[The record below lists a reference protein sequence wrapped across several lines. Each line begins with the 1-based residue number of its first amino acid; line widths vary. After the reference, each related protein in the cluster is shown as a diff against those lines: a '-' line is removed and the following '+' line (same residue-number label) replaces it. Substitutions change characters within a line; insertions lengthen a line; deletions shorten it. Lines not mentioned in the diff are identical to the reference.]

1 VKEKERKGMMGKV
14 NKNIK
19 IADLWLASALSLVL
33 KTEPSLTVESGRVL
47 FEFPLLDETL
57 KAIDEITNGEITF
70 KYLDYS
76 EEVKKLRGKM
86 LQLKNRG

>member
-1 VKEKERKGMMGKV
+1 MKEKERKGMMGKV

>member
-1 VKEKERKGMMGKV
+1 MMRKG

-33 KTEPSLTVESGRVL
+33 KIEPHLIVENGRVL

-76 EEVKKLRGKM
+76 EEVKKLRGRM